1 MLAIRSIFFALL
13 LPGTVTVL
21 IPYLIA
27 SSRGPIR
34 IEYWTL
40 WQYLSLLLII
50 VGTGIVI
57 WCIRDFAVVGRGT
70 LAPIDPPKHLV
81 VRGPYRYV
89 RNPMY
94 GGVFSILLGGGAPV
108 RLSRTLRLCRRVLR
122 DCSPI
127 RYVLRRAGV
136 ATPIWRILRE
146 LLPSRSPMG
155 ASPIKRH
162 SDGAGRGEKQ
172 RGRTGMTRSVPG
184 RLRLCSY
191 RTLRKPGR
199 P

>member
-94 GGVFSILLGGGAPV
+94 VGVVSILLGEALLLGSLALLGYAAAYFVIVHLFVMFYEEPA
-108 RLSRTLRLCRRVLR
+108 LRRQFGESYESYCRRVHR
-122 DCSPI
+122 WVPRQSSGIPTAPDEEKN
-127 RYVLRRAGV
+127 
-136 ATPIWRILRE
+136 RE
-146 LLPSRSPMG
+146 
-155 ASPIKRH
+155 
-162 SDGAGRGEKQ
+162 GEQ
-172 RGRTGMTRSVPG
+172 G
-184 RLRLCSY
+184 
-191 RTLRKPGR
+191 
-199 P
+199 